1 MDPGNF
7 ILVSHI
13 LQGLQ
18 KYGGTPGLLY
28 LCIKQK
34 MMHYGTEQRNQRL
47 QPYPFG

>member
-34 MMHYGTEQRNQRL
+34 STAKKMDL
-47 QPYPFG
+47 IA